1 MASLMDLFIRV
12 GIDDQATG
20 KIGGITSSF
29 SKVGSSIGKGLA
41 TAAKVGTAALA
52 AVGTA
57 AVGVAKSSID
67 AYAEYEQLVG
77 GAQLMFGDAYGYV
90 AEKSA
95 NAYKTVQMSQND
107 YLQQMNGFATG
118 LKTALGGDEQAAAE
132 LADRILQAEADVVAA
147 TGNTQEAV
155 QNAFNGIMKNNF
167 TMLDNLQLGITPT
180 KEGFKELI
188 ASVNDWNAANGKS
201 TKYTIGNLAD
211 MQSALVDYIE
221 MQGLAGYASEEASQT
236 ISGSVAAMKG
246 SWQNL
251 MVGMSDDSQ
260 SIDVLVDNFAD
271 SVETVADNI
280 FPVVER
286 LVPRMGE
293 AFTGLLSKGFEA
305 LDMDFSVEGVKDK
318 IGDVFVSACE
328 KLDIEPSFEGIKG
341 KGLELLGALG
351 DGIEDG
357 MPTLTD
363 NLLGKLTEG
372 FQFTEEHGPDF
383 IEAGGN
389 FINSLIDG
397 MQESAK
403 SEKWDG
409 FFNSISESLEVNAVA
424 LSEVGGEIAGNIW
437 KGMAEYN
444 PFEEFD
450 WGDFLLGPIR
460 NVKDLFAGGS
470 SEEQGI
476 VTKLWDSFYDGLQ
489 SQLGGGAAE
498 DMGNLEI
505 GVDII
510 ADTSAYTEA
519 TTEAKTQT
527 DTIFSAPIH
536 VSADFDSV
544 VSEAQS
550 VYSSVA
556 SVFAAGVTMP
566 VKAEVDFGSY
576 TALGAKKAAQSG
588 ILHSARASGLD
599 YVPFDG
605 YVSMLHKGEAVLTA
619 NQAKKWRAGA
629 DGGVTIVQNIN
640 SVPQTP
646 VQLAA
651 ATAAYFER
659 ARW

>member
-41 TAAKVGTAALA
+41 TAAKVGTAALT

-107 YLQQMNGFATG
+107 YLRQMNGFATG

-221 MQGLAGYASEEASQT
+221 MQGLAGYASKEASQT

-280 FPVVER
+280 IPVAER

-305 LDMDFSVEGVKDK
+305 LDMDFDFDK
-318 IGDVFVSACE
+318 FKE
-328 KLDIEPSFEGIKG
+328 KGGTLLENLGQGIETNMPTFTG
-341 KGLELLGALG
+341 KML
-351 DGIEDG
+351 DGITNG
-357 MPTLTD
+357 L
-363 NLLGKLTEG
+363 
-372 FQFTEEHGPDF
+372 QWTEENGPGF
-383 IEAGGN
+383 IKAGGN
-389 FINSLIDG
+389 LLNSIIDG
-397 MQESAK
+397 MQVSAETNGDK
-403 SEKWDG
+403 MAGVIEALNGAIDA
-409 FFNSISESLEVNAVA
+409 NADQLA
-424 LSEVGGEIAGNIW
+424 NVGGEIMGNIID
-437 KGMAEYN
+437 GMVDAG
-444 PFEEFD
+444 PID
-450 WGDFLLGPIR
+450 WGKILADATQLDVIGEG
-460 NVKDLFAGGS
+460 VKYA
-470 SEEQGI
+470 QG
-476 VTKLWDSFYDGLQ
+476 LWDSFYNGLQ

-510 ADTSAYTEA
+510 ADASAYTG
-519 TTEAKTQT
+519 TVTEAKAQT
-527 DTIFSAPIH
+527 DAILGEPTPLSG
-536 VSADFDSV
+536 DFGGIE
-544 VSEAQS
+544 SEAQS
-550 VYSSVA
+550 VWERIRSIFSGGITVDITARVKEIAGEYYTGGIMGSS
-556 SVFAAGVTMP
+556 
-566 VKAEVDFGSY
+566 
-576 TALGAKKAAQSG
+576 
-588 ILHSARASGLD
+588 ASGLD

-619 NQAKKWRAGA
+619 NQAKKWRDGA
-629 DGGVTIVQNIN
+629 SGGVTIVQNIN

>member
-1 MASLMDLFIRV
+1 MASLMDLFIKV

-20 KIGGITSSF
+20 KIGSITGAF
-29 SKVGSSIGKGLA
+29 SKVGSSIQKGLA
-41 TAAKVGTAALA
+41 TAAKVGTAAMD

-107 YLQQMNGFATG
+107 YLRQMNGFATG

-180 KEGFKELI
+180 KEGFQELI

-221 MQGLAGYASEEASQT
+221 MQGLAGYASKEASQT

-305 LDMDFSVEGVKDK
+305 LDMDFSVEGVKNK
-318 IGDVFVSACE
+318 VGELITGALE
-328 KLDIEPSFEGIKG
+328 KMDIEPSFEGIKS
-341 KGLELLGALG
+341 KGLELLETLG
-351 DGIEDG
+351 GGIEEG
-357 MPTLTD
+357 LPKLTD
-363 NLLGKLTEG
+363 GLLEGLTNG
-372 FQFTEEHGPDF
+372 LDFVGEHGPDF
-383 IEAGGN
+383 IKAGGDLV
-389 FINSLIDG
+389 NSLIDG

-403 SEKWDG
+403 SEKW
-409 FFNSISESLEVNAVA
+409 
-424 LSEVGGEIAGNIW
+424 
-437 KGMAEYN
+437 
-444 PFEEFD
+444 
-450 WGDFLLGPIR
+450 GDFFDSLATSLDQNAIA
-460 NVKDLFAGGS
+460 LIEAGGS
-470 SEEQGI
+470 VANNLWQGVTEFINGMKGGEPATDLEVGVELVADASEYI
-476 VTKLWDSFYDGLQ
+476 
-489 SQLGGGAAE
+489 SQAAE
-498 DMGNLEI
+498 SKAQANAIMEEPVKVSGDFG
-505 GVDII
+505 DII
-510 ADTSAYTEA
+510 
-519 TTEAKTQT
+519 
-527 DTIFSAPIH
+527 
-536 VSADFDSV
+536 
-544 VSEAQS
+544 SEAQS
-550 VYSSVA
+550 AYDSIA
-556 SVFAAGVTMP
+556 SVFAAGISVSIIP
-566 VKAEVDFGSY
+566 EVEGGS
-576 TALGAKKAAQSG
+576 THKSG
-588 ILHSARASGLD
+588 SLSTSHKSGSFSTSHKSGSFASGLD

>member
-107 YLQQMNGFATG
+107 YLQQVNGFATG

-180 KEGFKELI
+180 KEGFQELI

-221 MQGLAGYASEEASQT
+221 MQGLAGYASKEASQT
-236 ISGSVAAMKG
+236 ISGSVSMMKA
-246 SWQNL
+246 SWENL
-251 MVGMSDDSQ
+251 LIGLPDKEQD
-260 SIDVLVDNFAD
+260 IGVLADNLVE
-271 SVETVADNI
+271 SVKTVAENI
-280 FPVVER
+280 FPVVEE
-286 LVPRMGE
+286 LVPRMGDMAKE
-293 AFTGLLSKGFEA
+293 LFSSALEEFDIAFDFDKFKEKGGALLENLGQGIETNMPTFTGKML
-305 LDMDFSVEGVKDK
+305 
-318 IGDVFVSACE
+318 
-328 KLDIEPSFEGIKG
+328 
-341 KGLELLGALG
+341 
-351 DGIEDG
+351 DGITNG
-357 MPTLTD
+357 L
-363 NLLGKLTEG
+363 
-372 FQFTEEHGPDF
+372 QWTEENGPGF
-383 IEAGGN
+383 IKAGGDLL
-389 FINSLIDG
+389 NSIIDG
-397 MQESAK
+397 MQASAETNGDK
-403 SEKWDG
+403 MAGVIEALNGAIDA
-409 FFNSISESLEVNAVA
+409 NADQLA
-424 LSEVGGEIAGNIW
+424 NVGGEIMGNIID
-437 KGMAEYN
+437 GMVDAG
-444 PFEEFD
+444 PID
-450 WGDFLLGPIR
+450 WGKILADATQLDVIGEG
-460 NVKDLFAGGS
+460 VKYA
-470 SEEQGI
+470 QG
-476 VTKLWDSFYDGLQ
+476 LWDSFYNGLQ
-489 SQLGGGAAE
+489 SRLGGGAAE

-505 GVDII
+505 GVDFI
-510 ADTSAYTEA
+510 ADVSAYTEA
-519 TTEAKTQT
+519 TTEARTQT
-527 DTIFSAPIH
+527 DAIFSPPVK
-536 VSADFDSV
+536 VSGDFGNI

-566 VKAEVDFGSY
+566 VKAEIDFGSL
-576 TALGAKKAAQSG
+576 TGLGAKKAAQSG

-619 NQAKKWRAGA
+619 NQAKKWRDGA
-629 DGGVTIVQNIN
+629 SGGVTIVQNIN

>member
-1 MASLMDLFIRV
+1 MNLMDLFIRV

-20 KIGGITSSF
+20 KIGGITGSF
-29 SKVGSSIGKGLA
+29 SKVGDAIGKGIA
-41 TAAKVGTAALA
+41 TAAKVGTAALT

-57 AVGVAKSSID
+57 AVGVAKASID

-77 GAQLMFGDAYGYV
+77 GAQLMFGEAYEFV
-90 AEKSA
+90 ASKSA

-118 LKTALGGDEQAAAE
+118 LKTALNGDEQAAAE
-132 LADRILQAEADVVAA
+132 LADRVLQAEADVVAA

-155 QNAFNGIMKNNF
+155 QNAFNGIMKSNF

-180 KEGFKELI
+180 KEGFQELI

-221 MQGLAGYASEEASQT
+221 MQGLAGYASKEASQT

-293 AFTGLLSKGFEA
+293 AFTGLLRKGFEA

-328 KLDIEPSFEGIKG
+328 KLDIEPSFEGIKS
-341 KGLELLGALG
+341 KGLELLDALG
-351 DGIEDG
+351 SGVEEG
-357 MPTLTD
+357 MPEAT
-363 NLLGKLTEG
+363 GKLLDGLIKGLE
-372 FQFTEEHGPDF
+372 FTEEHGPDL
-383 IEAGGN
+383 IKAGGDFLN
-389 FINSLIDG
+389 HIIDG
-397 MQESAK
+397 MQASV
-403 SEKWDG
+403 
-409 FFNSISESLEVNAVA
+409 EVNGDKMSGVIEA
-424 LSEVGGEIAGNIW
+424 LNSSIEANAEQLAYVGGEIMGNIID
-437 KGMAEYN
+437 GMIDAG
-444 PFEEFD
+444 PID
-450 WGDFLLGPIR
+450 WGK
-460 NVKDLFAGGS
+460 VLFAGTPFAKAAEGVQWA
-470 SEEQGI
+470 QG
-476 VTKLWDSFYDGLQ
+476 VWDSFYDGLQ
-489 SQLGGGAAE
+489 SKLGGGAAE

-536 VSADFDSV
+536 VSADFGSV

-576 TALGAKKAAQSG
+576 TAIGAKKAAQSG
-588 ILHSARASGLD
+588 IIQSARASGLD

-619 NQAKKWRAGA
+619 NQAKKWRDGA
-629 DGGVTIVQNIN
+629 SGGVTIVQHIN

>member
-1 MASLMDLFIRV
+1 MANLMDLFIRV

-107 YLQQMNGFATG
+107 YLRQMNGFATG

-147 TGNTQEAV
+147 TGNSQEAV

-180 KEGFKELI
+180 KEGFQELI

-221 MQGLAGYASEEASQT
+221 MQGLAGYASKEASQT

-328 KLDIEPSFEGIKG
+328 KLDIEPSFEGFKG

-351 DGIEDG
+351 TGIEEG
-357 MPTLTD
+357 LPELTGGLLD
-363 NLLGKLTEG
+363 NLVKGLE
-372 FQFTEEHGPDF
+372 FTEEHGPDF
-383 IEAGGN
+383 IKAGGDFLN
-389 FINSLIDG
+389 HIIDG
-397 MQESAK
+397 MQVSA
-403 SEKWDG
+403 
-409 FFNSISESLEVNAVA
+409 EVNGDKMSGVIEA
-424 LSEVGGEIAGNIW
+424 LDSSIEANTEQLAFVGGEIMGNII
-437 KGMAEYN
+437 KGMTEA
-444 PFEEFD
+444 PPPD
-450 WGDFLLGPIR
+450 WGKIIQDTMI
-460 NVKDLFAGGS
+460 GGLS
-470 SEEQGI
+470 
-476 VTKLWDSFYDGLQ
+476 VVDWSFVENIWNAFNAGLQ
-489 SQLGGGAAE
+489 SQLGGGEPAT
-498 DMGNLEI
+498 DLEV
-505 GVDII
+505 GVELVADASECISQATESKAQVNAIMEESVKVSGDFGDII
-510 ADTSAYTEA
+510 
-519 TTEAKTQT
+519 
-527 DTIFSAPIH
+527 
-536 VSADFDSV
+536 
-544 VSEAQS
+544 SEAQS
-550 VYSSVA
+550 AYDSIA
-556 SVFAAGVTMP
+556 SVFAAGISVSIIP
-566 VKAEVDFGSY
+566 EVEGGS
-576 TALGAKKAAQSG
+576 THKSG
-588 ILHSARASGLD
+588 SLNTSHKSGSFSTSHKSGSFASGLD

-605 YVSMLHKGEAVLTA
+605 YIAQLQKGESVLTA
-619 NQAKKWRAGA
+619 NQARKWRDGA
-629 DGGVTIVQNIN
+629 SGGGAVVHNLN